1 MPKIIKDAEGLII
14 KSGRKLFTGK
24 DPRRFT
30 TDRVARK
37 SQMCKATL
45 YKYIDSIDSL
55 RKSVVL
61 EDWAAAEEKL
71 RKAMTVSSTPE
82 ERVSLLF
89 IHLRKFANRY
99 KNCTLNVFAGGGLLR
114 SEIDITERL
123 CTFTGLPP
131 FMVEVILCFAPMQNI
146 QYEDIKD
153 RLNKLF

>member
-55 RKSVVL
+55 RK
-61 EDWAAAEEKL
+61 
-71 RKAMTVSSTPE
+71 
-82 ERVSLLF
+82 
-89 IHLRKFANRY
+89 
-99 KNCTLNVFAGGGLLR
+99 
-114 SEIDITERL
+114 
-123 CTFTGLPP
+123 
-131 FMVEVILCFAPMQNI
+131 
-146 QYEDIKD
+146 
-153 RLNKLF
+153 